1 MNQSLSARAA
11 PPIWMLALAVSG
23 ANVGMSLLSP
33 AVPDLRADLL
43 ATADE
48 AQLVLSGFLV
58 MLGLGQNRR
67 VELIAVDSVI
77 TLVIDPTPGAPAK
90 MLLRSRRAAPEV
102 AQGGFQMIPM

>member
-33 AVPDLRADLL
+33 AVPDLRDDLL

-58 MLGLGQNRR
+58 MLGLGQLGAGEIVLEPPRDGFRVRR
-67 VELIAVDSVI
+67 QGRGLEL
-77 TLVIDPTPGAPAK
+77 
-90 MLLRSRRAAPEV
+90 PE
-102 AQGGFQMIPM
+102 